1 MEKTSKNGDGF
12 RQPSSNR
19 TGKKKLVT
27 RLSKVKYEEKVIQV
41 TRVTKVVKG
50 GKKLTFRAVIIVGD
64 TKRKVGVG
72 VEELMM

>member
-1 MEKTSKNGDGF
+1 MEKTSKKEGGF
-12 RQPSSNR
+12 NKSSSNR
-19 TGKKKLVT
+19 TGKRNLVT

-50 GKKLTFRAVIIVGD
+50 GKKLTFRAIIIVGD

-72 VEELMM
+72 VVEPMM